1 MFEFVD
7 RIVLIFTLWDFERK
21 TIGSKGLCVGDG
33 VEGRACVVSVISLTL
48 ISFSIRLSHTLRNSP
63 LPSANSSSGIRSR
76 LKIKQKNGERSK
88 GTVNTEQKRYR
99 SKVKIH
105 FFESSS

>member
-21 TIGSKGLCVGDG
+21 TIGSKGLCVGEG

-63 LPSANSSSGIRSR
+63 LPSANSSSGIRSM
-76 LKIKQKNGERSK
+76 LKIKRKNVQREIEEHRK
-88 GTVNTEQKRYR
+88 
-99 SKVKIH
+99 
-105 FFESSS
+105 